1 MTAYKNRGIRESS
14 RWKQKAVFLSLLLMI
29 ASLLIS
35 RAALSSTVILFLLLT
50 IVDNNFK
57 KTWQAFSSHP
67 LFIGFT
73 LLFFIPFFSG
83 LWSEDTGQWL
93 DVVRLKLPLLFFPL
107 AFAGTWQL
115 TKQQWQW
122 VMACFL
128 AVVFLGCAWGL
139 LQYAL
144 HMDEVHASYLKAK
157 TIPTPLEND
166 HVRFS
171 WLVSVAVIGCFF
183 FSHFFPQKKMRIALF
198 SLAAFF
204 AVYLHIL
211 SARTGLGSL
220 YLFLLLYAGWLLLK
234 KRKKKTALLF
244 AALFVLLPLLAYVF
258 VPTFQNRIRYLVYDF
273 SFVKKAEYL
282 PGANDGARVMSL
294 KAGWQVIRQAPLGV
308 GAGDIMHEADKWYAA
323 NVPQVLPTDKFYPSS
338 EWLIYGAM
346 AGWPGVLLF
355 SLVMLLP
362 FVYRPQK
369 HPFFWIAFHATA
381 AFSFLFDMGLEV
393 QYGIF
398 LYAFI
403 SFWWWRLAS
412 SEKLVASSH

>member
-1 MTAYKNRGIRESS
+1 MIT
-14 RWKQKAVFLSLLLMI
+14 SLLL
-29 ASLLIS
+29 S

-50 IVDNNFK
+50 IVDRDFK
-57 KTWQAFSSHP
+57 KTWQVFSSHP
-67 LFIGFT
+67 FFVGFT
-73 LLFFIPFFSG
+73 LLFFIPFVSG
-83 LWSEDTGQWL
+83 LWSEDTDQWL

-115 TKQQWQW
+115 TKQQWRW

-128 AVVFLGCAWGL
+128 AIVFFGCAWGL
-139 LQYAL
+139 AQYAL

-183 FSHFFPQKKMRIALF
+183 FSRFFQQQKIRIALF

-204 AVYLHIL
+204 VVYLHIL

-234 KRKKKTALLF
+234 KGKKKTALLV

-273 SFVKKAEYL
+273 SFVKKAAYL
-282 PGANDGARVMSL
+282 PGTNDGARVMSL
-294 KAGWQVIRQAPLGV
+294 KAGWQVLRQAPFGV

-338 EWLIYGAM
+338 EWLIYGAV

-362 FVYRPQK
+362 FVCRPKK
-369 HPFFWIAFHATA
+369 HQFFWIAFHATA

-403 SFWWWRLAS
+403 TFWWWKLAS
-412 SEKLVASSH
+412 SEK